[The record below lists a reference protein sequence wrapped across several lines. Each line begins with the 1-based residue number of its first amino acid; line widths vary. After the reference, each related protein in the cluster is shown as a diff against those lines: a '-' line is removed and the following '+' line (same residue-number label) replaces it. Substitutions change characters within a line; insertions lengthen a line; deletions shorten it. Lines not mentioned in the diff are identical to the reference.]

1 MLLVP
6 YPTKKHKMANLT
18 SEEVKQLADNL
29 LRMTN
34 ALGDYRYENFEL
46 LSEEENL
53 RIKELHNLQ
62 LEHTTELYTKSAVL
76 AMDDVENSLKQI
88 VTITEQT
95 QKLYNKLT
103 NVQQI
108 LNRATAIL
116 TLAAAVISLDTKE
129 ITSSIQNLLA

>member
-1 MLLVP
+1 
-6 YPTKKHKMANLT
+6 MANLT